1 MRQLT
6 PLDFFLLLPEILTA
20 GVSPDGNGF
29 FVKQLGN
36 IGFGLFDNFWIIA
49 LYIVFFDQGHSVLLF
64 LRTESLASGH
74 QFIRVKFAGLR
85 FEPKKTGQR
94 LQNSVFDIGGGRPK
108 IYFVPLDRRLLGV
121 FYYEGKEYDFNFS
134 KLHLMVKTEFTF
146 EEQDDKVIW
155 HVRQENIH
163 AAMETEVH
171 CLKKNMLL
179 INYEAP
185 DGSRHHN
192 RLWNGGNGWGIVK
205 LYDRQNGQLILTDEI
220 EATHIGCEYGE
231 YDHEEPYSGDTGKE
245 TANQEG
251 KANTRLY
258 SQDRIERV
266 KKYEKL
272 FDEAVTSHD
281 PEKLRILEAYYT
293 SGEWMEDYEADE
305 LGELPPDLKRG
316 VLSQDALYELLEE
329 AKL

>member
-1 MRQLT
+1 
-6 PLDFFLLLPEILTA
+6 
-20 GVSPDGNGF
+20 
-29 FVKQLGN
+29 
-36 IGFGLFDNFWIIA
+36 
-49 LYIVFFDQGHSVLLF
+49 
-64 LRTESLASGH
+64 
-74 QFIRVKFAGLR
+74 
-85 FEPKKTGQR
+85 
-94 LQNSVFDIGGGRPK
+94 
-108 IYFVPLDRRLLGV
+108 
-121 FYYEGKEYDFNFS
+121 
-134 KLHLMVKTEFTF
+134 
-146 EEQDDKVIW
+146 
-155 HVRQENIH
+155 
-163 AAMETEVH
+163 METVVH

-185 DGSRHHN
+185 DGSRQHN

-231 YDHEEPYSGDTGKE
+231 YDHEETYSGDTGKE
-245 TANQEG
+245 TANQEE

-272 FDEAVTSHD
+272 FDEAVISHD

-305 LGELPPDLKRG
+305 RGELPPDLKRG